1 MSAIDEQLLETLA
14 ASLGP
19 APDVEPTWAE
29 VAALHRVIDSAAD
42 RQRRPA
48 VGPIWRFRRRA
59 TAIAAAGAVLV
70 GASAAAAAT
79 GGALPRP
86 LRMAARAVGLPVESP
101 NLASARS
108 ALARLRGSLGA
119 RPRDLGDVR
128 EQAQDVRDRLAH
140 LSADDRAHVE
150 AEATFLLAEADAV
163 LAPPP
168 APLGGTPPI
177 APPAAGAPTPA
188 SPKASPAD
196 DHGSRAAPAADGHGS
211 GGPGPGSDGGQSG
224 DDHSGAVQ
232 PSGGSGSSGPGPS
245 GDGDHTATTLRTD
258 NSGPGSVGSDGGGS
272 SHDGGSTD
280 GEHSG
285 PG

>member
-211 GGPGPGSDGGQSG
+211 GGETASRSSICRVDSPIGIPVRADDAAMRNASEGSLASG
-224 DDHSGAVQ
+224 TCK
-232 PSGGSGSSGPGPS
+232 SS
-245 GDGDHTATTLRTD
+245 T
-258 NSGPGSVGSDGGGS
+258 S
-272 SHDGGSTD
+272 SCPRNAIPRSTC
-280 GEHSG
+280 
-285 PG
+285 